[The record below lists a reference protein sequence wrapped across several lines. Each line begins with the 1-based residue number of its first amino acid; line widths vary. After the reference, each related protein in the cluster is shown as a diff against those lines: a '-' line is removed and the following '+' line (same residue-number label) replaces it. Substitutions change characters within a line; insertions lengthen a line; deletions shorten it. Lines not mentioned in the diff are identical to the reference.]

1 MSKTITKT
9 FEHVNTLKNVSDD
22 LISTGIDQDQIY
34 IDEDKKQVKLVIPAA
49 IEPEILEIL
58 SRHQPID

>member
-9 FEHVNTLKNVSDD
+9 FEHVDTLKNVSND
-22 LISTGIDQDQIY
+22 LISTGIEQEHIF
-34 IDEDKKQVKLVIPAA
+34 IDEDNKQVKVVIPAA
-49 IEPEILEIL
+49 IEPEIQEIL